1 VSLDLF
7 PVRTF
12 GRVLHLASFH
22 GSSLKV
28 FKMRR
33 VQRLLE
39 SGRTA
44 EAKKIVGELIRTSK
58 LAREEGTDEL
68 QLKIASGEL
77 IAQLGGVDV
86 AVNDYLVDAAQTL
99 IDYGQVARAREVLE
113 SVLEA
118 RPTHEA
124 ARRQLSRAM
133 AQLEKE

>member
-1 VSLDLF
+1 
-7 PVRTF
+7 
-12 GRVLHLASFH
+12 
-22 GSSLKV
+22 
-28 FKMRR
+28 MRR

-39 SGRTA
+39 AGRTA
-44 EAKKIVGELIRTSK
+44 EAKEVVQELIHTSK

-86 AVNDYLVDAAQTL
+86 AVNDYLVEAAQTL
-99 IDYGQVARAREVLE
+99 IDYGQYARAREVLE

-124 ARRQLSRAM
+124 AKRQLSRAM
-133 AQLEKE
+133 AQLEKK